1 MRCAG
6 YVTVAHFAPTVR
18 TMLQID
24 ARFPLTVDPRC
35 RMDICSV
42 AIAPL
47 SVSERTA
54 P

>member
-1 MRCAG
+1 MRG
-6 YVTVAHFAPTVR
+6 YTTLKRFAPPVPNL
-18 TMLQID
+18 LQVD
-24 ARFPLTVDPRC
+24 TRFPLTVDSRC